1 MSMKLK
7 EYRDIF
13 DNIKKGQAVLLVGQT
28 YLKSDRKYY
37 DHLLKNLK
45 LTDNGQTLNEL
56 WKEFTG
62 TEDLDKL
69 RDAMKDAANDAECLP
84 WLRTIMSMGWNCV
97 FTSTTNI
104 EWLLA
109 SVGSNFSLNLKSRT
123 ELEESLS
130 RSNFRGI
137 FNKKNMPV
145 VPLFGD
151 ETNLPKSSKV
161 LRSLKILSTVFEKP
175 CDSILCQY
183 GYLIID
189 GLEKDDWFNV
199 TKLQNIISSAPNDCV
214 YIFGMTEKK
223 LEDMCADDDNWLNM
237 QDFLADGR
245 LQLCEKTLKE
255 VVEELGLTETIEF
268 DDDDHSGDVKVNIG
282 EDDTLWIERSQCIR
296 MQNMGITLLRDEL
309 MSSLIL
315 RRRDV
320 REEFANFLM
329 QDSSKD
335 WKYFRV
341 VDEKIKSFHINRRV
355 EVSLRNHVIDQLR
368 KPANKRSIVLLKG
381 NSNTG
386 KTTTLSWL
394 AREVYE
400 KLPHSLNKSSTSDK
414 KKASD
419 RYAVLYING
428 DPAMYNSKWIEDL
441 TEFIKDKLYDKTTV
455 RNQRVSNVIIIWDN
469 ENSQNKWADYE
480 KLNNILNECNIV
492 LVGSIYEFES
502 RKLKQGNRPIEVS
515 INAVLEQTEKNELN
529 ILLQKVDYNMY
540 NNFDMNSE
548 GKQEYLFETLTHFAE
563 YNYSPV
569 WQAYK
574 LRLRS
579 RLDKEANKT
588 EDVSNQELTLFL
600 GTQDA
605 VLKNGIGAY
614 LQLQIDQMDE
624 ENKKRNEP
632 LRNAIADLN
641 LILAVAGQFKKTVA
655 LPESLLLETV
665 IKGGTST
672 FDREVEKIRKILSL
686 DSMVK
691 YASSA
696 ETGVRYVSFRHPSE
710 ALAYLYNSLG
720 QDDFESKKS
729 YRKDKEVEVIK
740 RLIKNC
746 DWESTTGMH
755 EAKAVTALI
764 RCFGANSY
772 GKFGEENTYRGNYKN
787 YAAYWENIV
796 DVLNNYACNNPDA
809 MLIVGHFTR
818 ELIQLKCNTS
828 GTYFEKNDLI
838 NQLVDVFSKMKN
850 IVDSE
855 YNSPS
860 PTAMAR
866 LYGEMC
872 RNLLEQIIILDDED
886 PSASS
891 LSDDFIDIF
900 RKAVIITKECNIN
913 DHKVGTILLLDIWLN
928 FAKDKKLEKY
938 LPDTLEYIETLLFD
952 EGELIDDS
960 ADLVNVISKI
970 NDVYEKIGMQNE
982 DNVERLKTLFVSKG
996 NDSWAYFKGKLEL
1009 VKVYAE
1015 FKKTISKFGS
1025 DDDSLSPRIFFLN
1038 EYAADD
1044 FNNDEDKKL
1053 FDEIKAEL
1061 KKVSGNIISALEDI
1075 YHDDIDKMSFRCLRM
1090 YLQAK
1095 WMYYTG
1101 NLILEYNQ
1109 KPGLTESQWRE
1120 LNDICL
1126 KACSRHSEA
1135 ENSKR
1140 AMLFLTSIYRFAFLR
1155 EKWDSRRGNEQP
1167 NRRICLCAPAEK
1179 DGTVCPRIFRVSTKI
1194 QDGKV
1199 KAKVNKEMINGKA
1212 VNTLVNSD
1220 GSYSIYVPAT
1230 VLKKHPE
1237 MKNSGISNIS
1247 HDFEI
1252 WFNLGGPQLKD
1263 IGDEEA

>member
-1 MSMKLK
+1 
-7 EYRDIF
+7 
-13 DNIKKGQAVLLVGQT
+13 
-28 YLKSDRKYY
+28 
-37 DHLLKNLK
+37 
-45 LTDNGQTLNEL
+45 
-56 WKEFTG
+56 
-62 TEDLDKL
+62 
-69 RDAMKDAANDAECLP
+69 
-84 WLRTIMSMGWNCV
+84 
-97 FTSTTNI
+97 
-104 EWLLA
+104 
-109 SVGSNFSLNLKSRT
+109 
-123 ELEESLS
+123 
-130 RSNFRGI
+130 
-137 FNKKNMPV
+137 
-145 VPLFGD
+145 
-151 ETNLPKSSKV
+151 
-161 LRSLKILSTVFEKP
+161 
-175 CDSILCQY
+175 
-183 GYLIID
+183 
-189 GLEKDDWFNV
+189 
-199 TKLQNIISSAPNDCV
+199 
-214 YIFGMTEKK
+214 
-223 LEDMCADDDNWLNM
+223 
-237 QDFLADGR
+237 
-245 LQLCEKTLKE
+245 
-255 VVEELGLTETIEF
+255 
-268 DDDDHSGDVKVNIG
+268 
-282 EDDTLWIERSQCIR
+282 

-309 MSSLIL
+309 MTSLIL
-315 RRRDV
+315 RRRDI

-329 QDSSKD
+329 QESSKD
-335 WKYFRV
+335 WKYFSV
-341 VDEKIKSFHINRRV
+341 MDENIKSFHIARKA
-355 EVSLRNHVIDQLR
+355 EVSLRTFVVEQLR

-400 KLPHSLNKSSTSDK
+400 KLPHSLNKSITSEK

-419 RYAVLYING
+419 RYAVLYISG
-428 DPAMYNSKWIEDL
+428 DPAMYNSQWMEDL
-441 TEFIKDKLYDKTTV
+441 TEFIKDKLYDRTTV

-492 LVGSIYEFES
+492 LIGSIYEFES

-515 INAVLEQTEKNELN
+515 ITAVLEQTEKEKLN
-529 ILLQKVDYNMY
+529 NLLKSVDYNMY
-540 NNFDMNSE
+540 NNVDMYCRD
-548 GKQEYLFETLTHFAE
+548 KQEYLFEILTHFAE

-574 LRLRS
+574 LGLRS
-579 RLDKEANKT
+579 RLNIESNKT

-600 GTQDA
+600 DTQNA

-614 LQLQIDQMDE
+614 TQLQIDQMDD

-641 LILAVAGQFKKTVA
+641 LILAVAGQFKKNVE

-665 IKGGTST
+665 IKGVTPN
-672 FDREVEKIRKILSL
+672 FDREVERIRKILSL

-691 YASSA
+691 YNSSA

-710 ALAYLYNSLG
+710 ALAYLDNSLG
-720 QDDFESKKS
+720 QDDFDSENSC
-729 YRKDKEVEVIK
+729 RKDKEVEVLK
-740 RLIKNC
+740 RLIENC

-772 GKFGEENTYRGNYKN
+772 GKIGEENTYKGNYKN
-787 YAAYWENIV
+787 YSSYWEDIV
-796 DVLNNYACNNPDA
+796 DVLNDYACNNPDA

-818 ELIQLKCNTS
+818 ELIHLKCNNS
-828 GTYFEKNDLI
+828 DMYFDKNDLI
-838 NQLVDVFSKMKN
+838 HQLDDVFSKMKN
-850 IVDSE
+850 IADSE
-855 YNSPS
+855 YNLPS

-872 RNLLEQIIILDDED
+872 RNLLEQIIIYGEED
-886 PSASS
+886 SSASN
-891 LSDDFIDIF
+891 LSEDFIDIF
-900 RKAVIITKECNIN
+900 RKAVNITKECNIN
-913 DHKVGTILLLDIWLN
+913 DHKVGTVLLLDIWLN
-928 FAKDKKLEKY
+928 FAKGKRLEDY
-938 LPDTLEYIETLLFD
+938 LPDTLEYIEALLYD

-970 NDVYEKIGMQNE
+970 NDVYEIIGAQGE
-982 DNVERLKTLFVSKG
+982 DNVDRLKTLFISKG
-996 NDSWAYFKGKLEL
+996 NDSWAYFKGKVEL

-1015 FKKTISKFGS
+1015 FKNNICRFGS
-1025 DDDSLSPRIFFLN
+1025 DDDSLSSRIFFLN

-1061 KKVSGNIISALEDI
+1061 KKASINIISELEDI
-1075 YHDDIDKMSFRCLRM
+1075 YHGDIDKMSFRCLRM

-1109 KPGLTESQWRE
+1109 KPGLTESQWSE

-1135 ENSKR
+1135 ESTKR
-1140 AMLFLTSIYRFAFLR
+1140 AMLFLSSIYRFAFLR
-1155 EKWDSRRGNEQP
+1155 EKWDSRRGTEQP
-1167 NRRICLCAPAEK
+1167 NKRICLCDPAKE

-1199 KAKVNKEMINGKA
+1199 KAKVIKEMKNNKA
-1212 VNTLVNSD
+1212 VSTLVNSD

-1237 MKNSGISNIS
+1237 MKKSGIANIS
-1247 HDFEI
+1247 HEFEI